1 MDVRAVE
8 QLLTPEGWSLL
19 SRMPPYD
26 EDGALQLASGL
37 RDRGVD
43 PDLVAAVMTQSRLRT
58 RARAKFGDFADEML
72 FTPEGLEQAT
82 RLQVAARHAQRYAAA
97 GATLVADLGCG
108 IGSDA
113 MALAGLGVP
122 VLAVEQDEATAT
134 VAAVNLRAFDNVTV
148 RQGDALGLDLL
159 AEGVDAVYADPARR
173 TRSGNRVFDPRSY
186 SPDLDTLLGLRATV
200 PALGLKVGPGIPY
213 RALPSQTHAQWVS
226 VDGDVVEAGLWFGP
240 LAPEGSG
247 RSALLLGKRGTHLLS
262 QPGDADAAATQ
273 APAGP
278 LGSYL
283 YEPDGAVIR
292 AGLVARVAEE
302 LEGNL
307 VDPSIAYIT
316 TTAERPTPWATGF
329 RVLDS
334 FDFGLKRLR
343 AYLRGR
349 EVGRVTIKKRGT
361 AVVPDQLRQQLGLKG
376 TAEATVVLTRL
387 AGKQSVIVVEPL
399 RADLVRG

>member
-1 MDVRAVE
+1 MDVRTLE
-8 QLLTPEGWSLL
+8 QLLSPEGWSLL
-19 SRMPPYD
+19 SAMPPYD
-26 EDGALQLASGL
+26 EDGALQLATGL
-37 RDRGVD
+37 RERGVD

-58 RARAKFGDFADEML
+58 RARSKFGAFADEML

-82 RLQVAARHAQRYAAA
+82 RLLVAARHAQRFAAA
-97 GATLVADLGCG
+97 GVRRVADLGCG

-113 MALAGLGVP
+113 MALAGLGLD
-122 VLAVEQDEATAT
+122 VLAVERDELTAAVAT
-134 VAAVNLRAFDNVTV
+134 VNLRAFEGATV
-148 RQGDALGLDLL
+148 RHGDALEIDLA
-159 AEGVDAVYADPARR
+159 AEGVDAVFADPARR
-173 TRSGNRVFDPRSY
+173 TRRGTRVFDPRAY
-186 SPDLDTLLGLRATV
+186 SPDLDTLLAIRERV

-247 RSALLLGKRGTHLLS
+247 RSALLLGKDGTHLLS
-262 QPGDADAAATQ
+262 EAGDADAAAPQ
-273 APAGP
+273 ASTGP

-292 AGLVARVAEE
+292 AGLVARLVRD
-302 LEGNL
+302 LDGTL

-316 TTAERPTPWATGF
+316 TTAERPTPFATGF

-343 AYLRGR
+343 AYLRDR
-349 EVGRVTIKKRGT
+349 DVGRVTIKKRGT
-361 AVVPDQLRQQLGLKG
+361 AVVPDQLRQQLALKG
-376 TAEATVVLTRL
+376 TQEATIVLTRL
-387 AGKQSVIVVEPL
+387 AGKQSVLMVEP
-399 RADLVRG
+399 VRG

>member
-8 QLLTPEGWSLL
+8 RLLTPEGWSLL
-19 SRMPPYD
+19 SAMPPYD
-26 EDGALQLASGL
+26 EEGALQLASGL

-58 RARAKFGDFADEML
+58 RARAKFGEFAGEML
-72 FTPEGLEQAT
+72 FTQEGLEQAT
-82 RLQVAARHAQRYAAA
+82 RLQVAARHAQRYARA
-97 GATLVADLGCG
+97 GVTTVADLGCG

-113 MALAGLGVP
+113 MALAGLDVA
-122 VLAVEQDEATAT
+122 VLAIERDEVTAT
-134 VAAVNLRAFDNVTV
+134 IAAVNLRAFSSVTV
-148 RQGDALGLDLL
+148 RQGDALELDLT
-159 AEGVDAVYADPARR
+159 AEAVDAVYADPARR
-173 TRSGNRVFDPRSY
+173 TRRGTRVFDPRTY
-186 SPDLDTLLGLRATV
+186 SPDLDTLLAIRHEI

-213 RALPSQTHAQWVS
+213 RALPSQAHAQWVS

-247 RSALLLGKRGTHLLS
+247 RSALVLTAGGAHLLS
-262 QPGDADAAATQ
+262 QPGDADAAATR
-273 APAGP
+273 ADSGMLAG
-278 LGSYL
+278 YL

-292 AGLVARVAEE
+292 AGLVAKVADD
-302 LEGNL
+302 LGGTL

-316 TTAERPTPWATGF
+316 TTAERATPFATGF

-343 AYLRGR
+343 AYLRDR
-349 EVGRVTIKKRGT
+349 DVGRVTIKKRGT
-361 AVVPDQLRQQLGLKG
+361 AVVPDQLRTQLALKG
-376 TAEATVVLTRL
+376 SQEATIVLTRL

-399 RADLVRG
+399 R

>member
-1 MDVRAVE
+1 MDVRAIE
-8 QLLTPEGWSLL
+8 LLLSPEGWSLL
-19 SRMPPYD
+19 SKMPPYD

-58 RARAKFGDFADEML
+58 RARSKFGVFADEML
-72 FTPEGLEQAT
+72 FTQAGLEQAT
-82 RLQVAARHAQRYAAA
+82 RLQVAARHARRYAAA
-97 GATLVADLGCG
+97 GVRKVADLGCG

-113 MALAGLGVP
+113 MALAGLEVP
-122 VLAVEQDEATAT
+122 VLAVEQDEITAT
-134 VAAVNLRAFDNVTV
+134 IAAVNLRAFEAVTV
-148 RQGDALGLDLL
+148 RQGDALAVDLT

-173 TRSGNRVFDPRSY
+173 TRRGTRVFDPRSY
-186 SPDLDTLLGLRATV
+186 SPDLDTLLAIRHEI

-213 RALPSQTHAQWVS
+213 RALPSQAHAQWVS

-247 RSALLLGKRGTHLLS
+247 RSALLLDAEGAHLLS
-262 QPGDADAAATQ
+262 RPGDADAAA
-273 APAGP
+273 ARADSGP
-278 LGSYL
+278 LSSYL

-292 AGLVARVAEE
+292 AGLVAPLAEG
-302 LEGNL
+302 LGGTL

-316 TTAERPTPWATGF
+316 TTAERPTPFASGF

-343 AYLRGR
+343 AYLRDR
-349 EVGRVTIKKRGT
+349 DVGRVTIKKRGT

-376 TAEATVVLTRL
+376 TQEATIVLTRL
-387 AGKQSVIVVEPL
+387 AGKQSVVVVEPL
-399 RADLVRG
+399 RG